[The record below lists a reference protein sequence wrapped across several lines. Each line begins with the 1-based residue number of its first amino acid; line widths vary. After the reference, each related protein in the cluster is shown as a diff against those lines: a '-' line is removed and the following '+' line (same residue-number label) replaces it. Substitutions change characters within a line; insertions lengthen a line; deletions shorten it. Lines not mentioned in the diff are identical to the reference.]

1 MSFSFFRGEDA
12 LPRGQFR
19 VPPSF
24 LCSYAKIGSSQPD
37 EESVENQHLNTRLD
51 GTIQGRSLGI
61 NANLT
66 PTLKPEDPRTSD
78 ELCAN
83 TKRDQFVMVSEEAVG
98 IERAVDINRNH
109 LVDLQR
115 SIQTRLTGS
124 TLETEDVYPFGSITC
139 TGQRM
144 DLTVSQKNQSK
155 RCPGIPEEVSEPEVV
170 GNGKTAGA
178 VNCSN
183 GVSLNKLY
191 SCLKKMKCRR
201 NDSGNYEN
209 LATISMNGREHG
221 FSKTYFQRALANN
234 VSSQPTHA
242 RRDQEEMFLLVG
254 GKSKPVRFE
263 IDPHGLNLLE
273 KEWRVELRTRN
284 SLSCNSSNEEGL
296 KLFQKF
302 RSRFR
307 MPNHRPPLG
316 RSTPNLLIPWARHVV
331 HRGRSQSPEKRDKLE
346 KDETGRKLSIHVY
359 LPNAGWDEQRS
370 PTPTTPVLSPSR

>member
-24 LCSYAKIGSSQPD
+24 LRSYAKIGSSQPD

-83 TKRDQFVMVSEEAVG
+83 TKRDQFVMVSEEAAG

-144 DLTVSQKNQSK
+144 DLTVSQK
-155 RCPGIPEEVSEPEVV
+155 
-170 GNGKTAGA
+170 
-178 VNCSN
+178 
-183 GVSLNKLY
+183 
-191 SCLKKMKCRR
+191 
-201 NDSGNYEN
+201 
-209 LATISMNGREHG
+209 
-221 FSKTYFQRALANN
+221 
-234 VSSQPTHA
+234 
-242 RRDQEEMFLLVG
+242 
-254 GKSKPVRFE
+254 KSKQALPG
-263 IDPHGLNLLE
+263 H
-273 KEWRVELRTRN
+273 
-284 SLSCNSSNEEGL
+284 
-296 KLFQKF
+296 
-302 RSRFR
+302 SR
-307 MPNHRPPLG
+307 
-316 RSTPNLLIPWARHVV
+316 
-331 HRGRSQSPEKRDKLE
+331 RG
-346 KDETGRKLSIHVY
+346 
-359 LPNAGWDEQRS
+359 
-370 PTPTTPVLSPSR
+370 